1 MTEGDLTELF
11 FGRSEEAV
19 MLAEKRYGKTC
30 RALAKRILGSYRDA
44 EEAANDALLAAWNS
58 IPPNRPKC
66 FEAYLY
72 ALTRRISIDA
82 LRRRTRLKR
91 GGNERAAALEE
102 LSECIPS
109 PADVELEAERAELR
123 DKLNAF
129 LDGLPEK
136 TRRIFLQRYWW
147 AMSAKEIAAE
157 AGMKESAV
165 RMQLLRTREKL
176 KEYLEKEVYC
186 NE

>member
-1 MTEGDLTELF
+1 MNGVDLTELF
-11 FGRSEEAV
+11 FERSEDAIL
-19 MLAEKRYGKTC
+19 LANKRYGKTC

-44 EEAANDALLAAWNS
+44 EEVENDALLAAWNS

-72 ALTRRISIDA
+72 ALTRRISVDA

-91 GGNERAAALEE
+91 GGDERTAALEE
-102 LSECIPS
+102 LSESIPS
-109 PADVELEAERAELR
+109 PADVEREAETAELR
-123 DKLNAF
+123 DALNAF
-129 LDGLPEK
+129 LDGLPER

-147 AMSAKEIAAE
+147 ACSVREIASE
-157 AGMKESAV
+157 TDMKESAV

-176 KEYLEKEVYC
+176 KEYLEKEVYR